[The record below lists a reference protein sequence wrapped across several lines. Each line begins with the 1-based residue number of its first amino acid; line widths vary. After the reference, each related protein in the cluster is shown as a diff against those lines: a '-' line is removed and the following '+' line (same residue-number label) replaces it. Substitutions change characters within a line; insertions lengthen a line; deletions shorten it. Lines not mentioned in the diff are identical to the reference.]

1 MIIAPIIAIKR
12 IYPIAKKISL
22 VVVYIKAPMAM
33 MSSKYVMDPT
43 KDLIYTNWYDWL
55 SKP

>member
-43 KDLIYTNWYDWL
+43 KDLIYTN
-55 SKP
+55 